1 MSTIGIRRFFIG
13 REKFMAKR
21 ANKEGSIYQ
30 RKSDGKWVASLTL
43 EDGRRKVLYADNQGD
58 ALKKL
63 KKAVQEQEKGTLT
76 VGPQN
81 TLAQYLDYWLSVY
94 KQSIRPRSHERY
106 EQIIRLHLVPT
117 LGKVK
122 LDKLSP
128 QHLQTLYTKK

>member
-1 MSTIGIRRFFIG
+1 MTR
-13 REKFMAKR
+13 R

-30 RKSDGKWVASLTL
+30 RKSDGKWVASITL
-43 EDGRRKVLYADNQGD
+43 DDGRRKVFYADSQGD

-76 VGPQN
+76 VGPQH
-81 TLAQYLDYWLSVY
+81 TLAQYLDYWFSVY
-94 KQSIRPRSHERY
+94 KKNIRPRSQERY

-117 LGKVK
+117 LGKIK

-128 QHLQTLYTKK
+128 QHLQTLYTKKLDEGLSAN